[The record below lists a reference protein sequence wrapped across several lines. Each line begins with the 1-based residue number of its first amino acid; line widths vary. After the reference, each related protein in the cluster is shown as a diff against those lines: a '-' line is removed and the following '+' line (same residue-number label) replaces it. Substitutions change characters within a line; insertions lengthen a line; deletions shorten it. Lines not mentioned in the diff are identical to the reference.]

1 MTHSQYPT
9 KTARKQGPLGMW
21 GMLASSPRL
30 APPRRTC
37 AGRLNSAAEVLA
49 ALALRRGEGH
59 AASHLGGNM
68 VGLDVAEARLP
79 LVLVVDPVA
88 ASRQTLWRLLSRSFG
103 VLEAP
108 DARRAQG
115 WLASRPD
122 IDAMVVQ
129 RELPDADGGDF
140 VLGLVSAQASV
151 ASRVVLV
158 TRPIDLATVLRSLAG
173 WFFSRDVRKSDL
185 LMRQA
190 ARLAS

>member
-1 MTHSQYPT
+1 
-9 KTARKQGPLGMW
+9 
-21 GMLASSPRL
+21 
-30 APPRRTC
+30 
-37 AGRLNSAAEVLA
+37 
-49 ALALRRGEGH
+49 
-59 AASHLGGNM
+59 M